1 MGSCF
6 TRCATRHRAMVTSVS
21 CLNCGEPVDAQYA
34 RVFGNDDDEVHA
46 CRNCSTRGAIANGAA
61 VDDDRDGT
69 PLVHRPDVDE
79 PVEAV
84 FHEAE
89 SDADTEDRVTLEELR
104 EQSATTQTTSRTDHH
119 DDEAFAALVAE

>member
-1 MGSCF
+1 
-6 TRCATRHRAMVTSVS
+6 MVTSVS

-46 CRNCSTRGAIANGAA
+46 CRNCATQGAIANGAA
-61 VDDDRDGT
+61 VDADRDGT

-89 SDADTEDRVTLEELR
+89 SEEDSEDYVTLEELR
-104 EQSATTQTTSRTDHH
+104 EQPTTTQTGSSTDHH
-119 DDEAFAALVAE
+119 DDEAFAALIAE

>member
-1 MGSCF
+1 
-6 TRCATRHRAMVTSVS
+6 MVTSVS

-46 CRNCSTRGAIANGAA
+46 CRNCSTQGAIANGAA
-61 VDDDRDGT
+61 VDADRDGT

-89 SDADTEDRVTLEELR
+89 SEDHVTLEELR
-104 EQSATTQTTSRTDHH
+104 EQSATTRTTSSTDHH
-119 DDEAFAALVAE
+119 DDEAFAALIAE

>member
-1 MGSCF
+1 MGLCF
-6 TRCATRHRAMVTSVS
+6 TSRASGYRAMVTSVT

-46 CRNCSTRGAIANGAA
+46 CRNCSTQGAIANGAA
-61 VDDDRDGT
+61 VDADRDGT
-69 PLVHRPDVDE
+69 PLVYRPDVDE

-84 FHEAE
+84 FHETE
-89 SDADTEDRVTLEELR
+89 SEEDTADHVTLEELR
-104 EQSATTQTTSRTDHH
+104 EQSTTTQTTSRTDHH

>member
-1 MGSCF
+1 
-6 TRCATRHRAMVTSVS
+6 MVTSVS

-46 CRNCSTRGAIANGAA
+46 CRNCATQGAIANGAA
-61 VDDDRDGT
+61 VDADRDGT
-69 PLVHRPDVDE
+69 PMVHRPDVDE

-89 SDADTEDRVTLEELR
+89 SEEDTADHVTLEELR
-104 EQSATTQTTSRTDHH
+104 EQSPSDSTPDAATETH
-119 DDEAFAALVAE
+119 DDEAFVALIAE

>member
-1 MGSCF
+1 
-6 TRCATRHRAMVTSVS
+6 MVTSVS
-21 CLNCGEPVDAQYA
+21 CLNCGEPVNAQYA

-46 CRNCSTRGAIANGAA
+46 CRNCSTQGDIANGAA
-61 VDDDRDGT
+61 VDADRDGT

-84 FHEAE
+84 FHETE
-89 SDADTEDRVTLEELR
+89 SKEDTADRVTLEELR
-104 EQSATTQTTSRTDHH
+104 EQSASTQTPSRTDNH

>member
-1 MGSCF
+1 
-6 TRCATRHRAMVTSVS
+6 MVTSVT

-46 CRNCSTRGAIANGAA
+46 CRNCSTQGAIANGAA
-61 VDDDRDGT
+61 VDADRDGT

-84 FHEAE
+84 FHETD

-104 EQSATTQTTSRTDHH
+104 EQSATPQTTSRTDHH
-119 DDEAFAALVAE
+119 DDEAFAALIAE